1 MDPKKCSRLF
11 INLKNRRCG
20 RSMTLYI
27 FQRQRSAMFHA
38 DHPTDI
44 QSHASAPASSFIFR
58 RASARPAR
66 ERWDSRG
73 RHPGQIT

>member
-1 MDPKKCSRLF
+1 MDLKKRSRLF

-38 DHPTDI
+38 DHPIGMVMMGNKGYCLYND
-44 QSHASAPASSFIFR
+44 A
-58 RASARPAR
+58 
-66 ERWDSRG
+66 DDK
-73 RHPGQIT
+73 